1 MLQQFRTRHWEAI
14 AGYLFIS
21 PWWIGFLVFT
31 VGPFIAS
38 FVLSFTEWNLIKP
51 PQFVGLQNYIDLFQD
66 KLFWQA
72 LKVTTVYSL
81 GRVPLGIIIGLAA
94 ALLLNQKVRL
104 QSFWRVVYYM
114 PVVLP
119 GVAVSMLW
127 LWIFNPQYGVLNG
140 LLWDV
145 FRIEGPKWLQ
155 DETWV
160 LPSLMMMAVWGML
173 GRNMIVYLSGLNS
186 IAGELY
192 EVADIDGANNWRKFW
207 NITLPMLS
215 PIIFFNLIMGLIDS
229 FKLFTQAYV
238 MTQGGP
244 RFASLFYVYYLWQHA
259 FQRFHM
265 GYASAMAWV
274 FLFVVMALTL
284 IVFRSSKTWVYYEGT
299 LAGK

>member
-1 MLQQFRTRHWEAI
+1 MRRSIAKNWEAI

-21 PWWIGFLVFT
+21 PWWIGFLIFT
-31 VGPFIAS
+31 VGPLIAS
-38 FVLSFTEWNLIKP
+38 FALSFTEWNLIKP
-51 PQFVGLQNYIDLFQD
+51 PRFVGLQNYIDLLKD
-66 KLFWQA
+66 ELFWQA
-72 LKVTTVYSL
+72 LKVTTIYSL

-119 GVAVSMLW
+119 AVAVSMLW

-140 LLWDV
+140 LLWDL
-145 FRIEGPKWLQ
+145 FRIQGPAWIQ

-186 IAGELY
+186 IAGDLY
-192 EVADIDGANNWRKFW
+192 EVADIDGASSWMKFW
-207 NITLPMLS
+207 KITLPMLS
-215 PIIFFNLIMGLIDS
+215 PIIFFNLVMGLIDS

-238 MTQGGP
+238 MTEGGP
-244 RFASLFYVYYLWQHA
+244 RNASLFYVYYLYQHA
-259 FQRFHM
+259 FKWFHM
-265 GYASAMAWV
+265 GYASALAWV

-284 IVFRSSKTWVYYEGT
+284 VVFRSSKTWVYYEGT

>member
-1 MLQQFRTRHWEAI
+1 MRRSIAKNREAI

-21 PWWIGFLVFT
+21 PWWIGFLIFT
-31 VGPFIAS
+31 VGPLIAS
-38 FVLSFTEWNLIKP
+38 FALSFTEWNLIKP
-51 PQFVGLQNYIDLFQD
+51 PRFVGLQNYIDLLKD
-66 KLFWQA
+66 ELFWQA
-72 LKVTTVYSL
+72 LKVTTIYSL

-104 QSFWRVVYYM
+104 QSVWRVVYYM

-119 GVAVSMLW
+119 AVAVSMLW

-140 LLWDV
+140 LLWDL
-145 FRIEGPKWLQ
+145 FRIQGPAWIQ

-186 IAGELY
+186 IAGDLY
-192 EVADIDGANNWRKFW
+192 EVADIDGASSWMKFW
-207 NITLPMLS
+207 KITLPMLS
-215 PIIFFNLIMGLIDS
+215 PIIFFNLVMGLIDS

-238 MTQGGP
+238 MTEGGP
-244 RFASLFYVYYLWQHA
+244 RNASLFYVYYLYQHA
-259 FQRFHM
+259 FKWFHM
-265 GYASAMAWV
+265 GYASALAWV

-284 IVFRSSKTWVYYEGT
+284 AVFRSSKTWVYYEGA

>member
-1 MLQQFRTRHWEAI
+1 MRKSITKNWEAI

-21 PWWIGFLVFT
+21 PWWIGFLIFT

-38 FVLSFTEWNLIKP
+38 FALSFTEWNLIKP
-51 PQFVGLQNYIDLFQD
+51 PRFVGLQNYIDLFKD
-66 KLFWQA
+66 ELFWQS
-72 LKVTTVYSL
+72 LKVTTIYSL
-81 GRVPLGIIIGLAA
+81 GRVPLGIVIGLAA
-94 ALLLNQKVRL
+94 ALLLNQKVKL

-119 GVAVSMLW
+119 AVAVSMLW

-140 LLWDV
+140 LLWDL
-145 FRIEGPKWLQ
+145 FRIQGPAWIQ

-186 IAGELY
+186 IAGDLY
-192 EVADIDGANNWRKFW
+192 EVADIDGASRWMKFW
-207 NITLPMLS
+207 KITLPMLS
-215 PIIFFNLIMGLIDS
+215 PIIFFNLVMGLIDS

-238 MTQGGP
+238 MTEGGP
-244 RFASLFYVYYLWQHA
+244 RNASLFYVYYLYQHA
-259 FQRFHM
+259 FKWFHM
-265 GYASAMAWV
+265 GYASALAWV

-284 IVFRSSKTWVYYEGT
+284 VVFRSSKTWVYYEGT

>member
-1 MLQQFRTRHWEAI
+1 MRQSITKNWEAI

-21 PWWIGFLVFT
+21 PWWIGFLIFT

-38 FVLSFTEWNLIKP
+38 FALSFTEWNLIKP
-51 PQFVGLQNYIDLFQD
+51 PRFVGLQNYIDLFKD
-66 KLFWQA
+66 ELFWQS
-72 LKVTTVYSL
+72 LKVTTIYSL
-81 GRVPLGIIIGLAA
+81 GRVPLGIVIGLAA
-94 ALLLNQKVRL
+94 ALLLNQKVKL

-119 GVAVSMLW
+119 AVAVSMLW

-140 LLWDV
+140 LLWDL
-145 FRIEGPKWLQ
+145 FRIQGPAWIQ

-173 GRNMIVYLSGLNS
+173 GRNMIIYLSGLNS
-186 IAGELY
+186 IAGDLY
-192 EVADIDGANNWRKFW
+192 EVADIDGASRWMKFW
-207 NITLPMLS
+207 KITLPMLS
-215 PIIFFNLIMGLIDS
+215 PIIFFNLVMGLIDS

-238 MTQGGP
+238 MTEGGP
-244 RFASLFYVYYLWQHA
+244 RNASLFYVYYLYQHA
-259 FQRFHM
+259 FKWFHM
-265 GYASAMAWV
+265 GYASALAWV

-284 IVFRSSKTWVYYEGT
+284 AVFRSSKTWVYYEGT

>member
-1 MLQQFRTRHWEAI
+1 MHDGVLI
-14 AGYLFIS
+14 
-21 PWWIGFLVFT
+21 FT
-31 VGPFIAS
+31 VGPLIAS
-38 FVLSFTEWNLIKP
+38 FALSFTEWNLIKP
-51 PQFVGLQNYIDLFQD
+51 PRFVGLQNYIDLSKD
-66 KLFWQA
+66 ELFWQA
-72 LKVTTVYSL
+72 LKVTTIYSL

-119 GVAVSMLW
+119 AVAVSMLW

-140 LLWDV
+140 LLWDL
-145 FRIEGPKWLQ
+145 FRIQGPAWIQ

-186 IAGELY
+186 IAGDLY
-192 EVADIDGANNWRKFW
+192 EVADIDGASSWMKFW
-207 NITLPMLS
+207 KITLPMLS
-215 PIIFFNLIMGLIDS
+215 PIIFFNLVMGLIDS

-238 MTQGGP
+238 MTEGGP
-244 RFASLFYVYYLWQHA
+244 RNASLFYVYYLYQHA
-259 FQRFHM
+259 FKWFHM
-265 GYASAMAWV
+265 GYASALAWV

-284 IVFRSSKTWVYYEGT
+284 AVFRSSKTWVYYEGT

>member
-1 MLQQFRTRHWEAI
+1 MRESITKNWEAI

-21 PWWIGFLVFT
+21 PWWIGFLIFT
-31 VGPFIAS
+31 VGPLIAS
-38 FVLSFTEWNLIKP
+38 FALSFTEWNLIKP
-51 PQFVGLQNYIDLFQD
+51 PQFVGLQNYIDLLKD
-66 KLFWQA
+66 ELFWQS
-72 LKVTTVYSL
+72 LKVTTVYAM

-119 GVAVSMLW
+119 AVAVSMLW

-140 LLWDV
+140 LLWDL
-145 FRIEGPKWLQ
+145 FRIQGPAWLQ

-186 IAGELY
+186 IAGDLY
-192 EVADIDGANNWRKFW
+192 EVADIDGASSWMKFW
-207 NITLPMLS
+207 KITLPMLS
-215 PIIFFNLIMGLIDS
+215 PIIFFNLVMGLIDS

-238 MTQGGP
+238 MTEGGP
-244 RFASLFYVYYLWQHA
+244 RNASLFYVYYLYQHA
-259 FQRFHM
+259 FKWFHM
-265 GYASAMAWV
+265 GYASALAWV

-284 IVFRSSKTWVYYEGT
+284 VVFRSSKTWVYYEGT

>member
-1 MLQQFRTRHWEAI
+1 MLQQLKGRTWESL
-14 AGYLFIS
+14 AGYAFIS
-21 PWWIGFLVFT
+21 PWLVGFVVFT

-38 FVLSFTEWNLIKP
+38 FILSFTEWNLIKP
-51 PQFVGLQNYIDLFQD
+51 PVFVGFKNYIDLFQD
-66 KLFWQA
+66 RLFWQA
-72 LKVTTVYSL
+72 LKVTTIYAI
-81 GRVPLGIIIGLAA
+81 GRVPLGIIIGMAA

-140 LLWDV
+140 MLWNFFKV
-145 FRIEGPKWLQ
+145 TGPNWLQ
-155 DETWV
+155 SETWV
-160 LPSLMMMAVWGML
+160 LPSFMIMAVWGML

-192 EVADIDGANNWRKFW
+192 EVADIDGANSWMKFW
-207 NITLPMLS
+207 KITLPMLS
-215 PIIFFNLIMGLIDS
+215 PIIFFNLVMGLIDA
-229 FKLFTQAYV
+229 FKIFTQAYV

-244 RFASLFYVYYLWQHA
+244 RYASLFYVYYLWQHA

-274 FLFVVMALTL
+274 FFLILMVLTL
-284 IVFRSSKTWVYYEGT
+284 LVFRSSKTWVYYEGT
-299 LAGK
+299 LTGR

>member
-1 MLQQFRTRHWEAI
+1 MRRSIAKNWEAI

-21 PWWIGFLVFT
+21 PWWIGFLIFT
-31 VGPFIAS
+31 VGPLIAS
-38 FVLSFTEWNLIKP
+38 FALSFTEWNLIKP
-51 PQFVGLQNYIDLFQD
+51 PRFVGLQNYIDLLKD
-66 KLFWQA
+66 ELFWQA
-72 LKVTTVYSL
+72 LKVTTIYSL

-119 GVAVSMLW
+119 AVAVSMLW

-140 LLWDV
+140 LLWDL
-145 FRIEGPKWLQ
+145 FRIQGPAWIQ

-186 IAGELY
+186 IAGDLY
-192 EVADIDGANNWRKFW
+192 EVADIDGASSWMKFW
-207 NITLPMLS
+207 KITLPMLS
-215 PIIFFNLIMGLIDS
+215 PIIFFNLVMGLIDS

-238 MTQGGP
+238 MTEGGP
-244 RFASLFYVYYLWQHA
+244 RNASLFYVYYLYQHA
-259 FQRFHM
+259 FKWFHM
-265 GYASAMAWV
+265 GYASALAWV

-284 IVFRSSKTWVYYEGT
+284 AVFRSSKTWVYYEGT